1 MIRNRLRVENAIAI
15 GRRNIRNALKSSRKK
30 TAASKATDTPGSAG
44 SGVSDDGISGDESG
58 KMIDE
63 LKFLSGRRFSMPG
76 SLGDPTQGKTQL
88 DEEQRRLKFL
98 SQFTDSP
105 GLGAIGGDKPATTQ
119 MGKNNPTQN
128 PLLSDSDVYVDAN
141 DMVDDYFSDDDDDM

>member
-1 MIRNRLRVENAIAI
+1 VENAIAI
-15 GRRNIRNALKSSRKK
+15 GRRNIRNASRSSRKK

-44 SGVSDDGISGDESG
+44 SGASDDGISGDEGG
-58 KMIDE
+58 KMMDE

-76 SLGDPTQGKTQL
+76 SLGDAAQGKSQL

-105 GLGAIGGDKPATTQ
+105 GLGSIGGGTDNSSTSQ

-141 DMVDDYFSDDDDDM
+141 DMGDDYFSEDDDDM